1 MAATE
6 EAARELPDTV
16 TEDILLRLDAGAD
29 VVRASATCRAYR
41 RVACDLPFLRRV
53 RLRPPHP
60 PPVLG
65 AFAAE
70 PLLGDGGGA
79 AGSPFH
85 PAAPPHP
92 SASAALAVARA
103 ADLAFSFLPDPAGG
117 AWRVRDVRDGRVLL
131 SRSRRRAAAAGGN
144 NSDDLVV
151 CDPLHRRYI
160 QIPHVPKGL
169 ANSPRRYGALE
180 LELFLAPAA
189 ADSALQVIAN
199 ALCARKMGT
208 LVFSSATGEWRHA
221 AMFNCNGDRY
231 ARIKDDL
238 ASFARHYA
246 NGCFYWTH
254 HNRDVII
261 VLDTRAME
269 FSFSTVYR
277 PSALRLPECR
287 RRQSLAVVDAG
298 GDGKP
303 CLVAVVGTRM
313 NVYWLQSVYYGT
325 WRHEKTTL
333 LPEGYH
339 WYVMGASEGVLL
351 LRGRHSQSEEMA
363 DSQYFTMDL
372 QTWSLEWMC
381 TTDHTIMLN
390 HLYAK
395 HPPPLSPPSISDGEN
410 HTCWFSLLLAVSYIA
425 TYYI

>member
-6 EAARELPDTV
+6 AAARELPDAV

-29 VVRASATCRAYR
+29 VVRASATCRSYR
-41 RVACDLPFLRRV
+41 RVACDLSFLRRV

-65 AFAAE
+65 AFVAE

-79 AGSPFH
+79 AGSRFH

-92 SASAALAVARA
+92 SVSTALTVSWV
-103 ADLAFSFLPDPAGG
+103 ADLAFSFLPNPAGG
-117 AWRVRDVRDGRVLL
+117 TWRVRDVRDGRVLL
-131 SRSRRRAAAAGGN
+131 SRSLRRAGAGAAAAGN
-144 NSDDLVV
+144 NSDDFVV
-151 CDPLHRRYI
+151 CDPLHRRYV
-160 QIPHVPKGL
+160 QIPMSLTV
-169 ANSPRRYGALE
+169 SPTLPGAT
-180 LELFLAPAA
+180 
-189 ADSALQVIAN
+189 
-199 ALCARKMGT
+199 ARWNW
-208 LVFSSATGEWRHA
+208 SSSSPPPLPTQHSR
-221 AMFNCNGDRY
+221 DP
-231 ARIKDDL
+231 
-238 ASFARHYA
+238 ASFVRHYA

-254 HNRDVII
+254 HNRDAII
-261 VLDTRAME
+261 VLDTRTME

-287 RRQSLAVVDAG
+287 RRQSLAVVGAG
-298 GDGKP
+298 GDGEP
-303 CLVAVVGTRM
+303 CLVAVVGIRM
-313 NVYWLQSVYYGT
+313 SVYWLQSVYYGT
-325 WRHEKTTL
+325 WCHEKTIL

-351 LRGRHSQSEEMA
+351 LRGRHSLSEETA

-372 QTWSLEWMC
+372 QTCSLEWMC

-410 HTCWFSLLLAVSYIA
+410 RTCLFSFIASCIIYCHLFSLSAV
-425 TYYI
+425 